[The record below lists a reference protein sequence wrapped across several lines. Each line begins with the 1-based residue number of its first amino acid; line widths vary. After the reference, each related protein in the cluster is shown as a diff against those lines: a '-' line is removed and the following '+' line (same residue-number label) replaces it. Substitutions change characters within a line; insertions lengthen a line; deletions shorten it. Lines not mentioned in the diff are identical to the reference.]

1 MPKVTPLQPS
11 LNAGEFSP
19 RMAARTDFQKY
30 PLACAKLE
38 NMLPIPQ
45 GGAARRPGTR
55 YVAAVKDSSK
65 KPRLLPFEFS
75 EHQAYVLEAGE
86 GYLRFYKDRGQIVA
100 ADTDAAIANGAF
112 DSDLSGW
119 TASKVSHST
128 DKALFASGGHLTQ
141 SVTVTPGNET
151 REHVLTFRI
160 RGIAGARLKLRVG
173 ATAGGEEIL
182 SDVEFGAGYHCC
194 AFTPGAS
201 NTTFH
206 LRFTQSSGAPG
217 LDSVSFIDNA
227 AVEIG
232 TPYLETDLPQL
243 NFAQSADVLYI
254 CHQSHGVRK
263 LERSGHAGWSLT
275 EVEFDDGPY
284 LKENTTSTTL
294 RPSAR
299 TGTGITITAS
309 ATDGINKGR
318 GFLAT
323 DIGRLVRYK
332 KSSKWGT
339 AVITAVAST
348 TSVTADVIHN
358 FETSPTAKTTWR
370 LGAWSETSG
379 YPGIVYFFE
388 QRLGFAGATDQPQT
402 FWLSQSADFE
412 NMTPDNRD
420 DANDGTVE
428 DDDAIDY
435 TISAD
440 QVNVIRW
447 MLAYQGDLLIGTA
460 GGEWT
465 VRSSGPVLTPTDI
478 DVKRQT
484 AYGSSRNDPALM
496 RGRLMYLQKA
506 RRKIL
511 ELAYDAELDGV
522 QSLDMTLLSDHVS
535 IGGLES
541 MAYQQELDSTLWT
554 VRCDGVMPAFTY
566 QPDQNVIGW
575 SRQILGGAFRGS
587 NAAAESVTV
596 VPGANRDET
605 WIVCKRTINGGTCRY
620 VEFFEA
626 AYDSGDDQSDAFYV
640 DSGLSFDQ
648 PISITGATQAD
659 PVVITA
665 AAHGYSNG
673 DAVRIDNVVGM
684 TELNSNGYV
693 VANATADTFEL
704 QTAEGGTVDG
714 ASFTAYGSGGQV
726 RKKVSTMTGLDHL
739 EGQTVKVL
747 ADGAVH
753 ADRIVGSG
761 RISLDAPAA
770 RVQCGLGYR
779 HSYESLKWEAG
790 SPQGTAQGQT
800 KRIDGVTLMLM
811 NSLNARV
818 GPTESNLQ
826 TVPFRDVSDDMDSAV
841 PLFSG
846 EKYAEFDG
854 DYDTD
859 TRVCIQGEDPVPFTL
874 LAVSPRIKVNTR

>member
-1 MPKVTPLQPS
+1 
-11 LNAGEFSP
+11 
-19 RMAARTDFQKY
+19 
-30 PLACAKLE
+30 
-38 NMLPIPQ
+38 
-45 GGAARRPGTR
+45 
-55 YVAAVKDSSK
+55 
-65 KPRLLPFEFS
+65 
-75 EHQAYVLEAGE
+75 
-86 GYLRFYKDRGQIVA
+86 
-100 ADTDAAIANGAF
+100 
-112 DSDLSGW
+112 
-119 TASKVSHST
+119 
-128 DKALFASGGHLTQ
+128 
-141 SVTVTPGNET
+141 
-151 REHVLTFRI
+151 
-160 RGIAGARLKLRVG
+160 
-173 ATAGGEEIL
+173 
-182 SDVEFGAGYHCC
+182 
-194 AFTPGAS
+194 
-201 NTTFH
+201 
-206 LRFTQSSGAPG
+206 
-217 LDSVSFIDNA
+217 
-227 AVEIG
+227 
-232 TPYLETDLPQL
+232 
-243 NFAQSADVLYI
+243 
-254 CHQSHGVRK
+254 
-263 LERSGHAGWSLT
+263 
-275 EVEFDDGPY
+275 
-284 LKENTTSTTL
+284 
-294 RPSAR
+294 
-299 TGTGITITAS
+299 
-309 ATDGINKGR
+309 
-318 GFLAT
+318 
-323 DIGRLVRYK
+323 
-332 KSSKWGT
+332 
-339 AVITAVAST
+339 
-348 TSVTADVIHN
+348 
-358 FETSPTAKTTWR
+358 
-370 LGAWSETSG
+370 
-379 YPGIVYFFE
+379 
-388 QRLGFAGATDQPQT
+388 
-402 FWLSQSADFE
+402 
-412 NMTPDNRD
+412 
-420 DANDGTVE
+420 
-428 DDDAIDY
+428 
-435 TISAD
+435 
-440 QVNVIRW
+440 

-465 VRSSGPVLTPTDI
+465 VRSSGSVLTPTDI

-511 ELAYDAELDGV
+511 ELAYDVELDGV

-575 SRQILGGAFRGS
+575 SRQILGGAYQGS

-596 VPGANRDET
+596 VPGVNRDET
-605 WIVCKRTINGGTCRY
+605 WIVCKRTINGGTRRY

-640 DSGLSFDQ
+640 DAGLSLDQ
-648 PISITGATQAD
+648 PISIAGATRAN

-684 TELNSNGYV
+684 TELNTNGYV
-693 VANATADTFEL
+693 VANATTDTFEL
-704 QTAEGGTVDG
+704 QTAEGDNVDG
-714 ASFTAYGSGGQV
+714 TSFTAYGSGGQV
-726 RKKVSTMTGLDHL
+726 RKKVSAITGLDHL

-753 ADRIVGSG
+753 ADKIVGSG